1 MFNYEINIAQNY
13 KGRAIHFARVV
24 LQQGISEE
32 MARVDFENFSDRFPA
47 KDGFSLTLRKVQTQ
61 ITYAIAHSEGA

>member
-32 MARVDFENFSDRFPA
+32 MARIDFELFTDRFKA
-47 KDGFSLTLRKVQTQ
+47 DQGFSLTLRKIQVQMTQ
-61 ITYAIAHSEGA
+61 EIAFSEGA